1 MGTTT
6 TARPP
11 ATAPDGLNGSRQGSA
26 PPVPK
31 KLRRRPLMV
40 LVSAALV
47 LVGAVLGVGVWMLS
61 TSSVEVVAARAP
73 IERGAVITAADLVV
87 TRAAVDASVQTVPAG
102 QLDGLIGKRAASDVA
117 AGTLLTPAQVTDA
130 LPPGTGESVVG
141 VALTT
146 GQLPAEP
153 LRPGDHVRLVQT
165 PLPQGEVSATQVTI
179 DAEVQSIAQATDGQA
194 TVVDLLVPS
203 ARAADVAALAATGRV
218 ALVLDSRER

>member
-1 MGTTT
+1 
-6 TARPP
+6 
-11 ATAPDGLNGSRQGSA
+11 
-26 PPVPK
+26 
-31 KLRRRPLMV
+31 MV

-47 LVGAVLGVGVWMLS
+47 LVGAALGVGVWMLS
-61 TSSVEVVAARAP
+61 TSSVEVVAALAP

-102 QLDGLIGKRAASDVA
+102 QLDGLVGKRAASDVA
-117 AGTLLTPAQVTDA
+117 AATLLTPAQVTDA

-153 LRPGDHVRLVQT
+153 LRPGDQVRLVQT
-165 PLPQGEVSATQVTI
+165 PLPQGEVSATQLTI
-179 DAEVQSIAQATDGQA
+179 AAEVQSIAQATDGPA